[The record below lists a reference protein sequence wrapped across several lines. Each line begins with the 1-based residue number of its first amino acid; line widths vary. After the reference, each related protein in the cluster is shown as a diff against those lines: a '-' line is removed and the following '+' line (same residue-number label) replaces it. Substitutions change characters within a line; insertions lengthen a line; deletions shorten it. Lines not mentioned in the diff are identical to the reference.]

1 MNDETRETKD
11 LETLPLEEKSLGVEV
26 RLSEGEEEELSGYIR
41 AAYGEIKTDRTVLEN
56 EWADNQNRYEST
68 FAKASGPWPG
78 SSDIRPPLSRV
89 VSDTLQATFMNSL
102 FGNRSKVKAFPIGA
116 DDAPKAEK
124 NQKFM
129 KYVLDQ
135 EVGFY
140 DLADKFTT
148 DFLGPTGNAFL
159 EPRYVVD
166 QEDRE
171 ENVCEYVHQD
181 PNDPTSP
188 TQKMERVDTY
198 TETIFDGI
206 RVDVISSEHIYAG
219 PAWENALE
227 AAERDILIK
236 VMPQSLEEIRRKAK
250 GVNPKYHNV
259 DRLEMLPS
267 YTDPSYLQLA
277 KQRADGITKEY
288 LKGRQVIRN
297 AEVYLWWKIKGD
309 KEERIIVTMD
319 IESGVIFRVIK
330 GRCRIVHL
338 KAFPVR
344 GRFWGRSPISIIKSL
359 QKHLDAVVN
368 QRVDAGTIANLPHGF
383 YRAGGTFN
391 PQVFSIMPAHMY
403 PVENPGDVAWAPT
416 PHVDSSLYNEEAKV
430 WEYIERLFGLNENQQ
445 GVANK
450 SATTATEAIEISR
463 RASVKFGAPFQRIV
477 HQLNPLLK
485 HIHDLNYEFA
495 PSEKQFRIL
504 GRDGIAVF
512 AKYTRDDSK
521 ARLNYAFEIETIF
534 DEQLARD
541 TMMLFYRMFSVKPQI
556 MMNPAYDYRLTRDT
570 MDAIAGDSTAYLPVP
585 EEAKLPSAEEAIQ
598 LILSGEII
606 EPKPGIDA
614 ENYLRVFAAFINEEE
629 FRTFRNDQQ
638 QAIFSFFAK
647 VKFMK
652 EVLDKFGLNQSGKFE
667 GAMDQMMGGLPPVT
681 ANRNPSQ
688 TFNKLRV
695 GETGNSA
702 MRQPGNAMKGAM
714 ASV

>member
-1 MNDETRETKD
+1 MNEETRETLD
-11 LETLPLEEKSLGVEV
+11 VETLPLEEMSLGVEV
-26 RLSEGEEEELSGYIR
+26 RLSEEQESELSGYIR
-41 AAYGEIKTDRTVLEN
+41 AAYGEIKGDRTALET

-68 FAKASGPWPG
+68 FSKATGPWPG

-89 VSDTLQATFMNSL
+89 VADTFQAIYMNSL
-102 FGNRSKVKAFPIGA
+102 FGNRSKVRAYPLGV

-159 EPRYVVD
+159 EPRYVVE

-171 ENVCEYVHQD
+171 EEVVEMVSENPDD
-181 PNDPTSP
+181 PLSP
-188 TQKMERVDTY
+188 KHEVKRIDTY
-198 TETIFDGI
+198 TETVFDGD
-206 RVDVISSEHIYAG
+206 RVDIISAEHIYAG
-219 PAWENALE
+219 PAWENAAE

-250 GVNPKYHNV
+250 GATPRYHNV
-259 DRLEMLPS
+259 DKLDQIPS
-267 YTDPSYLQLA
+267 YQNPSLLQLA
-277 KQRADGITKEY
+277 KQKVDNITKEY

-297 AEVYLWWKIKGD
+297 SEVYLWWKIKGE
-309 KEERIIVTMD
+309 KEERIIATMD

-338 KAFPVR
+338 KPYPVR
-344 GRFWGRSPISIIKSL
+344 GRFWGRSPLSIVKPL
-359 QKHLDAVVN
+359 QKHLDAIVN

-416 PHVDSSLYNEEAKV
+416 PKVDSSLYNEEAKV
-430 WEYIERLFGLNENQQ
+430 WEYVERLFGLNENQQ

-477 HQLNPLLK
+477 HQLNPLLQ
-485 HIHDLNYEFA
+485 HIHDLNYEFCPA
-495 PSEKQFRIL
+495 EKTFRIL
-504 GRDGIAVF
+504 GRDGVPVF
-512 AKYTRDDSK
+512 SKYTREDSK

-541 TMMLFYRMFSVKPQI
+541 TMMLAFRMWRSDPQI
-556 MMNPAYDYRLTRDT
+556 MLNRAYLYRLTRDT
-570 MDAIAGDSTAYLPVP
+570 MDAVIGDSTAYLPVP

-598 LILSGEII
+598 LILGGEKL
-606 EPKPGIDA
+606 EPKPGIDP
-614 ENYLRVFAAFINEEE
+614 ENYLRVFAAFIDSEE
-629 FRTFRNDQQ
+629 FGTFRNDQQ
-638 QAIFSFFAK
+638 HAIFGFFAK

-652 EVLDKFGLNQSGKFE
+652 EVFDKFNLNNSGQYE
-667 GAMDQMMGGLPPVT
+667 GMMSQMAGGMPPVT
-681 ANRNPSQ
+681 ANKNPSQ
-688 TFNKLRV
+688 TFNQLKV
-695 GETGNSA
+695 GEGGNSA
-702 MRQPGNAMKGAM
+702 MQNNKNGMKGAM

>member
-1 MNDETRETKD
+1 MNEETRETLD
-11 LETLPLEEKSLGVEV
+11 VETLPLEEKSLGVEV
-26 RLSEGEEEELSGYIR
+26 HLSEAQEEELSGYIR
-41 AAYGEIKTDRTVLEN
+41 SAYGELKGDRTSLET
-56 EWADNQNRYEST
+56 EWADNQNRYEAT
-68 FAKASGPWPG
+68 FAKVTGPWPG

-89 VSDTLQATFMNSL
+89 VSDTLQAIYMNSL
-102 FGNRSKVKAFPIGA
+102 FGNRSKVRAYPLGA
-116 DDAPKAEK
+116 DDAPKAAKNEK
-124 NQKFM
+124 YM

-171 ENVCEYVHQD
+171 EEVVELIPSNPDD
-181 PNDPTSP
+181 PSSP
-188 TQKMERVDTY
+188 KQEVKRMDTY
-198 TETIFDGI
+198 TETVFDGS
-206 RVDVISSEHIYAG
+206 RVDIIPSEHIYAG

-259 DRLEMLPS
+259 EKLEMLSGDKNPS
-267 YTDPSYLQLA
+267 LLTLA
-277 KQRADGITKEY
+277 KQNVDNITKD
-288 LKGRQVIRN
+288 LKGRVVIRN

-309 KEERIIVTMD
+309 KEERVIVTMD

-338 KAFPVR
+338 KAYPVR
-344 GRFWGRSPISIIKSL
+344 GRFWGRSPLSIVKPL
-359 QKHLDAVVN
+359 QKHLDAIVN
-368 QRVDAGTIANLPHGF
+368 QRVDAATLGNLPIMF

-391 PQVFSIMPAHMY
+391 PQIHSLIPAHGY
-403 PVENPGDVAWAPT
+403 PVENPGDVAWAPA
-416 PHVDSSLYNEEAKV
+416 PHVDSSLYNEEGKV

-445 GVANK
+445 GIQNR
-450 SATTATEAIEISR
+450 SSTTATEAIEISKR
-463 RASVKFGAPFQRIV
+463 SSVKFGAPFQRIV

-485 HIHDLNYEFA
+485 HIHDLNYEFC
-495 PSEKQFRIL
+495 PSEKTFRIL
-504 GRDGIAVF
+504 GRDGIPVF
-512 AKYTRDDSK
+512 AKYTREDSK
-521 ARLNYAFEIETIF
+521 ARLNYAFEIETIY

-541 TMMLFYRMFSVKPQI
+541 TWMLAFRMWRSDPQI
-556 MMNPAYDYRLTRDT
+556 MMNRAYLYRLTRDA
-570 MDAIAGDSTAYLPVP
+570 MEAVIGDSTAYLPVP

-598 LILSGEII
+598 LLLSGEIM
-606 EPKPGIDA
+606 EPKPGIDP
-614 ENYLRVFAAFINEEE
+614 ENYLRVFAAFIDAEE
-629 FRTFRNDQQ
+629 FRSFRNDQQ
-638 QAIFSFFAK
+638 HAIFAFFAK

-652 EVLDKFGLNQSGKFE
+652 EVFDKFNLNHSGQFE
-667 GAMDQMMGGLPPVT
+667 GMMNQIAGGMPSVT
-681 ANRNPSQ
+681 SDKNPSQ
-688 TFNKLRV
+688 AFNKLKV

-702 MRQPGNAMKGAM
+702 MENNKNGAKGALS
-714 ASV
+714 AV

>member
-1 MNDETRETKD
+1 MK
-11 LETLPLEEKSLGVEV
+11 G
-26 RLSEGEEEELSGYIR
+26 
-41 AAYGEIKTDRTVLEN
+41 DRTALES

-68 FAKASGPWPG
+68 FSKASGPWPG

-89 VSDTLQATFMNSL
+89 VCDTLQAIYMNSL
-102 FGNRSKVKAFPIGA
+102 FGNRSKVKAYPIGV

-124 NQKFM
+124 NEKYM
-129 KYVLDQ
+129 RYVLDQ
-135 EVGFY
+135 EVQMY

-171 ENVCEYVHQD
+171 ERIIEQVKTNPDD
-181 PNDPTSP
+181 PLSP
-188 TQKMERVDTY
+188 KQTIERIDTY
-198 TETIFDGI
+198 TETVFDGTK
-206 RVDVISSEHIYAG
+206 VDIIPAEHIYAG
-219 PAWENALE
+219 PAWENAKE

-259 DRLEMLPS
+259 DMLEMLPG
-267 YTDPSYLQLA
+267 YQNPSLLTLA
-277 KQRADGITKEY
+277 KQKVDNITKEY
-288 LKGRQVIRN
+288 LKGRIVIRN

-309 KEERIIVTMD
+309 TEERVIVTMD

-338 KAFPVR
+338 KAYPVR
-344 GRFWGRSPISIIKSL
+344 GRFWGRSPLSIVKPL
-359 QKHLDAVVN
+359 QKHLDAIVN
-368 QRVDAGTIANLPHGF
+368 QRVDAGTIANLPHGY

-403 PVENPGDVAWAPT
+403 PVENPGDIAWAPV
-416 PHVDSSLYNEEAKV
+416 PKIDSALYNEEAKV

-445 GVANK
+445 GVANRT
-450 SATTATEAIEISR
+450 ATTATEAIEISR
-463 RASVKFGAPFQRIV
+463 RASVKFGSPFQRIV
-477 HQLNPLLK
+477 HQLNPLLS

-495 PSEKQFRIL
+495 PAEKQFRIL
-504 GRDGIAVF
+504 GRDGVSVF

-521 ARLNYAFEIETIF
+521 ARLNYAFEVETIF

-541 TMMLFYRMFSVKPQI
+541 TMLLAFRLWRSDPQI
-556 MMNPAYDYRLTRDT
+556 ALNRAYLYRLTRDA
-570 MDAIAGDSTAYLPVP
+570 MESVIGDSTAYLPVP
-585 EEAKLPSAEEAIQ
+585 AEAKLPSAEEAIQ
-598 LILSGEII
+598 LILAGERM
-606 EPKPGIDA
+606 EPKPGIDT
-614 ENYLRVFAAFINEEE
+614 ENYLRVFAAFIDSEE
-629 FRTFRNDQQ
+629 FRTFRTDQQ
-638 QAIFSFFAK
+638 HQILGFFAK
-647 VKFMK
+647 VKFMN
-652 EVLDKFGLNQSGKFE
+652 EVFERFNLNQDGKFE
-667 GAMDQMMGGLPPVT
+667 GLMDQMTGGMPSVI

-688 TFNKLRV
+688 KFNQMKV
-695 GETGNSA
+695 GESGASA
-702 MRQPGNAMKGAM
+702 MENNKNGMRGAM

>member
-1 MNDETRETKD
+1 MNEETRETVD
-11 LETLPLEEKSLGVEV
+11 LQSLPVEEKSLGVEV
-26 RLSEGEEEELSGYIR
+26 KLSESQEEELSGYIR
-41 AAYGEIKTDRTVLEN
+41 AAYGELKADRTALES

-68 FAKASGPWPG
+68 FAKASGLWAG

-89 VSDTLQATFMNSL
+89 VSDTLQAIYMNSL
-102 FGNRSKVKAFPIGA
+102 FGNRSKVKAYPIGV
-116 DDAPKAEK
+116 DDAPKAAKNEK
-124 NQKFM
+124 YM
-129 KYVLDQ
+129 RYVLDQ
-135 EVGFY
+135 EVEMY

-159 EPRYVVD
+159 EPRYVLE

-171 ENVCEYVHQD
+171 ERVVELIPENPDD
-181 PNDPTSP
+181 PQSP
-188 TQKMERVDTY
+188 KQSVERMDTY
-198 TETIFDGI
+198 TETVFDGNK
-206 RVDVISSEHIYAG
+206 VDIIPSEHIYAG
-219 PAWENALE
+219 TVWENALE
-227 AAERDILIK
+227 AAERDLLIK

-250 GVNPKYHNV
+250 GVNPKYHNG
-259 DRLEMLPS
+259 DKLESLPS
-267 YTDPSYLQLA
+267 YTNPSLLTLA
-277 KQRADGITKEY
+277 KQKTDQISKEY
-288 LKGRQVIRN
+288 LQGRIVIRN
-297 AEVYLWWKIKGD
+297 SEVYLWWKVKGD

-319 IESGVIFRVIK
+319 IESGVVFRVIK

-338 KAFPVR
+338 KAYPVR
-344 GRFWGRSPISIIKSL
+344 GRFWGRSPLSIVKPL
-359 QKHLDAVVN
+359 QKHLDAIVN

-416 PHVDSSLYNEEAKV
+416 PKVDSSLYNEEAKV

-463 RASVKFGAPFQRIV
+463 RASVKFGSPFQRIV

-495 PSEKQFRIL
+495 PAEKTFRIL
-504 GRDGIAVF
+504 GRDGVPVF

-521 ARLNYAFEIETIF
+521 ARLNYAFEVETIF

-541 TMMLFYRMFSVKPQI
+541 TMLLVFRLFRGDPQI
-556 MMNPAYDYRLTRDT
+556 MLNKAYLYRLTRDA
-570 MDAIAGDSTAYLPVP
+570 MEAVVGDSTAYLPVP

-598 LILSGEII
+598 LILGGELM

-614 ENYLRVFAAFINEEE
+614 ENYLRVFASFIDAEE
-629 FRTFRNDQQ
+629 FKTFRDDQQ
-638 QAIFSFFAK
+638 HQILGFFVK

-652 EVLDKFGLNQSGKFE
+652 EVFDKFNLNMSGQYEGLMQQQ
-667 GAMDQMMGGLPPVT
+667 AAGLPAVT
-681 ANRNPSQ
+681 SSKNPSS
-688 TFNKLRV
+688 TFNQMKV
-695 GETGNSA
+695 GETGNS
-702 MRQPGNAMKGAM
+702 MNRQGENAMKGAM
-714 ASV
+714 AGV

>member
-1 MNDETRETKD
+1 VNEEERTTVDTD
-11 LETLPLEEKSLGVEV
+11 TLPLEEKSLGVEV
-26 RLSEGEEEELSGYIR
+26 KLSASQEEELSGYIR
-41 AAYGEIKTDRTVLEN
+41 AAYGEIKSDRTALES

-68 FAKASGPWPG
+68 FAKVSGPWPG

-89 VSDTLQATFMNSL
+89 VCDTLQATYMNSL
-102 FGNRSKVKAFPIGA
+102 FGNKSKVRAYPIGV
-116 DDAPKAEK
+116 DDAPKAAKNEK
-124 NQKFM
+124 YM
-129 KYVLDQ
+129 RYVLDQ
-135 EVGFY
+135 EVEFY

-159 EPRYVVD
+159 EPRYVLE

-171 ENVCEYVHQD
+171 EEIVEQVRENPDD
-181 PNDPTSP
+181 PMSP
-188 TQKMERVDTY
+188 KQEMRRTDTY
-198 TETIFDGI
+198 TETIFDGSK
-206 RVDVISSEHIYAG
+206 VDIIPSEHIYAG

-236 VMPQSLEEIRRKAK
+236 VMPQSFEEIRRKAK

-259 DRLEMLPS
+259 DLLELVPS
-267 YTDPSYLQLA
+267 YQNPSLLTLA
-277 KQRADGITKEY
+277 KQKTDNISKEY
-288 LKGRQVIRN
+288 LQGRIVIRN
-297 AEVYLWWKIKGD
+297 SEVYLWWKIKGD

-338 KAFPVR
+338 KAYPVR
-344 GRFWGRSPISIIKSL
+344 GRFWGRSPLSIVKPL

-368 QRVDAGTIANLPHGF
+368 QRVDAATIANLPHGF

-416 PHVDSSLYNEEAKV
+416 PRVDSSLYNEEGKV

-445 GVANK
+445 GVQNR
-450 SATTATEAIEISR
+450 SSTTATEAIEISKR
-463 RASVKFGAPFQRIV
+463 SSVKFGAPFQRIV

-495 PSEKQFRIL
+495 PAEKTFRIL
-504 GRDGIAVF
+504 GRDGVPVF

-521 ARLNYAFEIETIF
+521 ARLNYAFEVETIF

-541 TMMLFYRMFSVKPQI
+541 TMLLAYRMWSVKPQI
-556 MMNPAYDYRLTRDT
+556 MMNPAYDYRLCRDA
-570 MDAIAGDSTAYLPVP
+570 MEAVIGDSSAYLPVP
-585 EEAKLPSAEEAIQ
+585 TEAKLPSAEEAIQ
-598 LILSGEII
+598 LILGGERM

-614 ENYLRVFAAFINEEE
+614 ENYLRVFAAFIDSEE
-629 FRTFRNDQQ
+629 FHTLRNDQQ
-638 QAIFSFFAK
+638 TMIFDFFGK
-647 VKFMK
+647 VKLMSEIF
-652 EVLDKFGLNQSGKFE
+652 DKFNLNQSGKFE
-667 GAMDQMMGGLPPVT
+667 GAMNGLMGGMPPVT
-681 ANRNPSQ
+681 STKNPSSK
-688 TFNKLRV
+688 FNQVKV
-695 GETGNSA
+695 GEKTNSA
-702 MRQPGNAMKGAM
+702 MENNKNGMKGALS
-714 ASV
+714 AV

>member
-1 MNDETRETKD
+1 MNEETRETVD

-26 RLSEGEEEELSGYIR
+26 RLSEGQEEELSGYIR
-41 AAYGEIKTDRTVLEN
+41 AAYGEIKADRTALES
-56 EWADNQNRYEST
+56 EWADNQNRYEAT
-68 FAKASGPWPG
+68 FAKATGPWPG

-89 VSDTLQATFMNSL
+89 VCDTLQAIYMNSM
-102 FGNRSKVKAFPIGA
+102 FGNRSKVRAYPIGA
-116 DDAPKAEK
+116 DDAPKAAKNEK
-124 NQKFM
+124 YM

-135 EVGFY
+135 EVGMY

-159 EPRYVVD
+159 EPRYVVE

-171 ENVCEYVHQD
+171 EQITETIQTNPDDTQ
-181 PNDPTSP
+181 SP
-188 TQKMERVDTY
+188 KQTIQRMDTY
-198 TETIFDGI
+198 TETIFDGDK
-206 RVDVISSEHIYAG
+206 VDIISSEHIYAG

-259 DRLEMLPS
+259 DKLEMLPS
-267 YTDPSYLQLA
+267 YQNPSLLQLA
-277 KQRADGITKEY
+277 KQKVDNITKEY

-297 AEVYLWWKIKGD
+297 SEVYLWWKIKGE

-338 KAFPVR
+338 KAYPVR
-344 GRFWGRSPISIIKSL
+344 GRFWGRSPLSIIKPL

-416 PHVDSSLYNEEAKV
+416 PKVDSSLYNEEAKV

-445 GVANK
+445 GVANRQ
-450 SATTATEAIEISR
+450 ATTATEAIEISKR
-463 RASVKFGAPFQRIV
+463 SSVKFGSPFQRII

-485 HIHDLNYEFA
+485 HLHDLNYEFA
-495 PSEKQFRIL
+495 PAEKTFRIL
-504 GRDGIAVF
+504 GRDGVPVF
-512 AKYTRDDSK
+512 AKYTREDSK
-521 ARLNYAFEIETIF
+521 ARLNYAFEVETIF

-541 TMMLFYRMFSVKPQI
+541 TMLLAYRLWSVKPQI
-556 MMNPAYDYRLTRDT
+556 MMNPAYDYRLCRDA
-570 MDAIAGDSTAYLPVP
+570 MEAVIGDSTAYLPVP
-585 EEAKLPSAEEAIQ
+585 TEAKLPSAEEAIQ
-598 LILSGEII
+598 LILAGERL
-606 EPKPGIDA
+606 EPKPGIDT
-614 ENYLRVFAAFINEEE
+614 ENYQRVFAAFIDDEE
-629 FRTFRNDQQ
+629 FKTFRNDQQ
-638 QAIFSFFAK
+638 QALFDFFAK
-647 VKFMK
+647 VKLMQ
-652 EVLDKFGLNQSGKFE
+652 EVFDKFNLNQSGKFE
-667 GAMDQMMGGLPPVT
+667 WAMNEMMPPVSS
-681 ANRNPSQ
+681 NRNPSQ
-688 TFNKLRV
+688 KFNQIKV
-695 GETGNSA
+695 GEKGASA
-702 MRQPGNAMKGAM
+702 MENNKNGMRGAL

>member
-1 MNDETRETKD
+1 MNEEERTTLDV
-11 LETLPLEEKSLGVEV
+11 ETLPLEEKTLGVEV
-26 RLSEGEEEELSGYIR
+26 RLSETQEDELQGYIT
-41 AAYGEIKTDRTVLEN
+41 AAYGEIKGDRTALET

-68 FAKASGPWPG
+68 FAKVAGPWPG

-89 VSDTLQATFMNSL
+89 VSDTLQAIYMNSL
-102 FGNRSKVKAFPIGA
+102 FGNRSKVKAQPIGV
-116 DDAPKAEK
+116 DDAPKAAK

-129 KYVLDQ
+129 KYVLDE
-135 EVGFY
+135 EVKMY

-159 EPRYVVD
+159 EPRYVLD
-166 QEDRE
+166 QEERE
-171 ENVCEYVHQD
+171 EGIV
-181 PNDPTSP
+181 
-188 TQKMERVDTY
+188 ERVRENPDDPQSPEQEVRRTDTY
-198 TETIFDGI
+198 TETIFDGVK
-206 RVDVISSEHIYAG
+206 VDVIPSEHIYAG
-219 PAWENALE
+219 PSWENALE

-259 DRLEMLPS
+259 DLLEMLPS
-267 YTDPSYLQLA
+267 YQNPSLLTLA
-277 KQRADGITKEY
+277 KQKVDNITKEY
-288 LKGRQVIRN
+288 LKGRIVIRV
-297 AEVYLWWKIKGD
+297 AEVYLWWKIKGE

-338 KAFPVR
+338 KAYPVR
-344 GRFWGRSPISIIKSL
+344 GRFWGRSPLSIVKPL
-359 QKHLDAVVN
+359 QKHLDAIVN

-391 PQVFSIMPAHMY
+391 PQAFSIMPAHMY
-403 PVENPGDVAWAPT
+403 PVENPGDVAWAPV

-445 GVANK
+445 GVANRQ
-450 SATTATEAIEISR
+450 ATTATEAIEISR
-463 RASVKFGAPFQRIV
+463 RASVKFGSPFQRIV
-477 HQLNPLLK
+477 HQLNPLLG

-495 PSEKQFRIL
+495 PPEKTFRVL
-504 GRDGIAVF
+504 GREGVPVF

-521 ARLNYAFEIETIF
+521 ARLNYAFEVETIY

-541 TMMLFYRMFSVKPQI
+541 TMMLAYRMWSVKPQI

-570 MDAIAGDSTAYLPVP
+570 MESVIGDSTAYLPVP
-585 EEAKLPSAEEAIQ
+585 TEAKLPSAEEAIQ
-598 LILSGEII
+598 LLLAGERM
-606 EPKPGIDA
+606 EPKPGIDT
-614 ENYLRVFAAFINEEE
+614 ENYVRVFAAFIDEDE
-629 FRTFRNDQQ
+629 FKTFRNDQQ
-638 QAIFSFFAK
+638 MAIFDFFAK
-647 VKFMK
+647 VKLMQ
-652 EVLDKFGLNQSGKFE
+652 EVFDKFNLNQSGKFE
-667 GAMDQMMGGLPPVT
+667 GAMDGLMGGMPPVT

-688 TFNKLRV
+688 KFNQIKV
-695 GETGNSA
+695 GEKTNSA
-702 MRQPGNAMKGAM
+702 MENNKNGMRGAL